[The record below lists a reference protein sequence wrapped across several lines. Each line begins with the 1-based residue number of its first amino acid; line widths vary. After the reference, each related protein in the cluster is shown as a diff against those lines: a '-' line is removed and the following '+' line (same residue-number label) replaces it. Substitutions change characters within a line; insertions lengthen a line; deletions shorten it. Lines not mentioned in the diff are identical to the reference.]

1 MPPFLPWFAPEPC
14 DPLPKNILAR
24 CFSLTIETQ
33 SFMSAQSKLV
43 ALGALIFFLLVS
55 YGSCTR
61 IVNFNASH
69 ITTDPYWV
77 AARATWYGA
86 PTGAGPYDNGMY
98 MNVGAWCQ
106 IVYGVHCCWT
116 ICKLLCMQVALVG
129 SRM

>member
-1 MPPFLPWFAPEPC
+1 MCFL
-14 DPLPKNILAR
+14 
-24 CFSLTIETQ
+24 LTIETE
-33 SFMSAQSKLV
+33 SFMSCLVLATKELASKMASMV
-43 ALGALIFFLLVS
+43 ASSKVVTLGALIFFLLVS

-69 ITTDPYWV
+69 ITADPYWV

-98 MNVGAWCQ
+98 INVGAWCQ
-106 IVYGVHCCWT
+106 IVCGMYFCWT
-116 ICKLLCMQVALVG
+116 IYRLPCMQVELVG